1 MPSSTRFMVTLLNY
15 TEEEYQYIITNVPGN
30 CTYLVVGKEVCPTTG
45 TPHLQMFV
53 QFPQASRKTFPALKR
68 LFNCDRIHLD
78 RCNGLSE
85 QCAAYCKKDG
95 VFEEFGEFAE
105 KGKRTDIEAFK
116 VAVKAGL
123 STLQEVREE
132 HSSLYSRAATFCR
145 EYLQDQLK
153 PPEVDPHPLRP
164 WQANLVEMLRRPGSD
179 REIIFIV
186 DRTGNTGK
194 SWFSKY
200 YCQIMPDKC
209 QILYPGKKADM
220 AYMIDVSR
228 SIFFLDCP
236 RSKQNEF
243 LQYDIME
250 EIKNRMVFNT
260 KYESYMKFLKKNHL
274 IVFMNEQPD
283 ESKLSADRYKIIVI

>member
-15 TEEEYQYIITNVPGN
+15 TPEEYEYIITNVPAN
-30 CTYLVVGKEVCPTTG
+30 CTYLVIGKEICPTTA

-53 QFPQASRKTFPALKR
+53 QFPQASRKTFASLKR
-68 LFNCDRIHLD
+68 LFNCERIHLD
-78 RCNGLSE
+78 RCNGTSE
-85 QCAAYCKKDG
+85 QCATYCRKDG
-95 VFEEFGEFAE
+95 DFEEFGDIAE
-105 KGKRTDIEAFK
+105 KGKRSDIEAFK
-116 VAVKAGL
+116 VAVKEGL
-123 STLQEVREE
+123 STLKAVREE
-132 HSSLYSRAATFCR
+132 HSSLYSRAPTFCR
-145 EYLQDQLK
+145 EYLQDQLA
-153 PPEVDPHPLRP
+153 PPEVEPHPLRE
-164 WQANLVEMLRRPGSD
+164 WQANLVEVLRREGSD
-179 REIIFIV
+179 REIIFII

-200 YCQIMPDKC
+200 YSQLMPDKC

-220 AYMIDVSR
+220 AYMIDVTR

-274 IVFMNEQPD
+274 VVFMNENPD
-283 ESKLSADRYKIIVI
+283 ESKLSADRYKIIII